1 MLFFKIIIIILSKQ
15 SELAGNIL
23 RGRVWYNME
32 QEIIAFISYLH
43 NVKKTSNNTEL
54 SYKRDLEKM
63 YHYMQEQGINSVDK
77 VTTTNLNSYILYLEK
92 NKFAATTV
100 SRYIASIKAFYHFLV
115 KEDKISEDISEPLK
129 APKID
134 KKVPEILSTEE
145 VVSLLEQPR
154 GEMPKELR
162 DKAMLELLY
171 ATGIRVT
178 ELISLK
184 VEDINLQMGFIV
196 CKDAH
201 KERVIPFGAEAK
213 RALLSY
219 LNKSRDA
226 MILNKEEDILFVN
239 CSGQAMS
246 RQGFWKL
253 IKYYAKKAG
262 IDADITPHTIR
273 HSFAAHL
280 VENGADLRSVQE
292 MLGHSDISTTQI
304 YANMNHNKIREVYAK
319 AHPRG

>member
-1 MLFFKIIIIILSKQ
+1 
-15 SELAGNIL
+15 
-23 RGRVWYNME
+23 
-32 QEIIAFISYLH
+32 
-43 NVKKTSNNTEL
+43 
-54 SYKRDLEKM
+54 
-63 YHYMQEQGINSVDK
+63 MQFAVQQGIIN
-77 VTTTNLNSYILYLEK
+77 NQ
-92 NKFAATTV
+92 
-100 SRYIASIKAFYHFLV
+100 IAV
-115 KEDKISEDISEPLK
+115 KEDELKSLKLQKKELEKDISEPLK

-154 GEMPKELR
+154 GGMPKELR